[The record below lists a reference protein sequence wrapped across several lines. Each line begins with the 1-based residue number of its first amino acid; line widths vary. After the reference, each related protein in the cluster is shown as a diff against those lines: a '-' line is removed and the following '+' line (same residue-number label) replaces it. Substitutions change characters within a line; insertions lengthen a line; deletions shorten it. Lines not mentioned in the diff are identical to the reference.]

1 LEQSLL
7 DIKRGIAMK
16 KKTIKESSTKKEV
29 LDSLKNTKPAGEH
42 KKEVNSYL
50 TGDNGDI
57 VSMMEAEWP
66 EMTTEFKRLQ
76 RQQYEL
82 FLRKQ
87 HDYGPGNIS
96 VGTMLQTEE
105 ETHLALTGLWFRM
118 NDKIQRLKNML
129 MSKRES
135 AVDEPMED
143 AYLDVSNY
151 GIMATIVKNGKWG
164 K

>member
-1 LEQSLL
+1 MNIREREMESKVVDPADDPERKVKNEVHPVVEQ
-7 DIKRGIAMK
+7 
-16 KKTIKESSTKKEV
+16 
-29 LDSLKNTKPAGEH
+29 
-42 KKEVNSYL
+42 
-50 TGDNGDI
+50 
-57 VSMMEAEWP
+57 METEWP
-66 EMTTEFKRLQ
+66 EMTKEFRRLQ

-82 FLRKQ
+82 FLKKQ

-96 VGTMLQTEE
+96 VGTMLQTPEE
-105 ETHLALTGLWFRM
+105 IQLSLTGLWFRM

-129 MSKRES
+129 MSQRES